1 MKIVILFIISGL
13 ICFLIGLSLAN
24 RIADHKIK
32 VMRLEAGLDIN
43 LEDREEG
50 NDDT

>member
-1 MKIVILFIISGL
+1 MKFVILFTISGIL
-13 ICFLIGLSLAN
+13 CFLLGLTLAN

-43 LEDREEG
+43 LKDRKEG
-50 NDDT
+50 DDDY

>member
-1 MKIVILFIISGL
+1 MKIVILFTISGL
-13 ICFLIGLSLAN
+13 ICFLLGLSLAD

>member
-1 MKIVILFIISGL
+1 MKIVILFTISGL
-13 ICFLIGLSLAN
+13 LCFLLGLSLAN

-32 VMRLEAGLDIN
+32 LMRLEAGLDIN

>member
-1 MKIVILFIISGL
+1 MLSYRIIS
-13 ICFLIGLSLAN
+13 AN

>member
-1 MKIVILFIISGL
+1 MKLVLLFIVSGI
-13 ICFLIGLSLAN
+13 ICFLLGLSLAD

-43 LEDREEG
+43 LEDRKEE
-50 NDDT
+50 NDDN